1 MRSVLWIVF
10 PKGGRLLLFF
20 RGKGFHSE
28 AFCGT
33 MLKKSKVK
41 GKGVDNMKQGHPM
54 RRADRLVSE
63 EKTREIMEQ
72 AEYGI
77 FMTAD
82 REGQPYGVAVSH
94 AAEGDHIYFHC
105 AADTGRKLENIRQN
119 PKVCMNFVGKTFVDA
134 EKYTHRYE
142 SVVAEGTAVIVED
155 EEEKLHA
162 LRLIAKKYAPTM
174 GDDYIRPLMDKTGV
188 VRVDMETL
196 TGKVNPR

>member
-1 MRSVLWIVF
+1 MDSLSKRMDF
-10 PKGGRLLLFF
+10 TAFF

-33 MLKKSKVK
+33 MLKKLKRM
-41 GKGVDNMKQGHPM
+41 GKGVDKMKQGHPM

-63 EKTREIMEQ
+63 EKAGEIMEN
-72 AEYGI
+72 AEYAVL
-77 FMTAD
+77 MTAD

-94 AAEGDHIYFHC
+94 VADGDKIYFHC
-105 AADTGRKLENIRQN
+105 AADAGRKLENIRQN
-119 PKVCMNFVGKTFVDA
+119 PKVCVSCVQNTFVDE

-142 SVVAEGTAVIVED
+142 SAVAEGTAVIVED

-162 LRLIAKKYAPTM
+162 LRLIAKKYAP
-174 GDDYIRPLMDKTGV
+174 DSFKDADAYILPRMKETGV

-196 TGKVNPR
+196 SGKVNAR